1 MIDPGSA
8 SLARPSGRLAKAVRC
23 TVMLTRGVCRTTPSF
38 RAMAVADVT
47 SSHTMRSRWVP
58 ASMVVRVL
66 HVTVVREL
74 LLSREARRSQPCHLS
89 AASGLARV
97 GKRLYVVADDENALG
112 VFDLANDRPG
122 TRARIFDGDLPLA
135 HGARKAA
142 KPDLEALTVLPP
154 FAGYPF
160 GALMAIGSG
169 SRPARHR
176 AALLAL
182 SAQGDIA
189 APVRAVDLAPLY
201 APLRSRFAELNV
213 EGAFL
218 TGGSLCLLQ
227 RGHRGA
233 AVNASIAF
241 AWSEVEH
248 WLVGSGP
255 APQATSE
262 SQFQLG
268 AIASVPLCF
277 TDGCA
282 MADGG
287 WVFCASAEDTVNSYA
302 DGRCLGSAIGV
313 VGASGTLERLQPLDL
328 VCKVEGIVVA
338 RSGSRLDVL
347 MVTDADD
354 RSRPALLLSATLMLD

>member
-1 MIDPGSA
+1 
-8 SLARPSGRLAKAVRC
+8 
-23 TVMLTRGVCRTTPSF
+23 
-38 RAMAVADVT
+38 
-47 SSHTMRSRWVP
+47 MRSRRVP
-58 ASMVVRVL
+58 GSKVGRVL
-66 HVTVVREL
+66 HVTKVREL
-74 LLSREARRSQPCHLS
+74 LLAREAGVSEPCHLS
-89 AASGLARV
+89 AASGLVQV
-97 GKRLYVVADDENALG
+97 GGRLYVVADDDNALG
-112 VFDLANDRPG
+112 VFNLADDRPG
-122 TRARIFDGDLPLA
+122 TRARIFSGDLPA
-135 HGARKAA
+135 AAGARKAA

-154 FAGYPF
+154 FAGHPF

-182 SAQGDIA
+182 DAQGEIA
-189 APVRAVDLAPLY
+189 GPVRAVDLAPLY
-201 APLRSRFAELNV
+201 APLRSHFAELNI
-213 EGAFL
+213 EGAFV

-241 AWSEVEH
+241 PWREVER
-248 WLVGSGP
+248 WLAGSGP
-255 APQATSE
+255 APQATSV
-262 SQFQLG
+262 SRFQLG
-268 AIASVPLCF
+268 ATAGVPLCF

-282 MADGG
+282 LADGG
-287 WVFCASAEDTVNSYA
+287 WVFCASAEDTADSYA

-328 VCKVEGIVVA
+328 VCKVEGIAVT

-354 RSRPALLLSATLMLD
+354 RSRPALLLSATLLLD